1 MADKNTDQSLGAIL
15 KGLVVLAAIV
25 AIIAFALTTILN
37 FAGSSLAAAFD
48 SLSSMDAA
56 IVIVLITGCVSILTV
71 VSGAILN
78 NYLSYRQRRNEY
90 LRSHRQGAYE
100 KLIDVVY
107 KMMSRSKK
115 GEEYSESEMLD
126 DMNDFNKGLTL
137 WGSSKAIRLWD
148 TWRLSSV
155 GKTPK
160 PEDLLLAMERVLIQL
175 RRDMGQGRGIKQGDL
190 LKLFINDVD
199 EKILNR

>member
-1 MADKNTDQSLGAIL
+1 
-15 KGLVVLAAIV
+15 
-25 AIIAFALTTILN
+25 
-37 FAGSSLAAAFD
+37 
-48 SLSSMDAA
+48 
-56 IVIVLITGCVSILTV
+56 
-71 VSGAILN
+71 
-78 NYLSYRQRRNEY
+78 
-90 LRSHRQGAYE
+90 
-100 KLIDVVY
+100 
-107 KMMSRSKK
+107 MMSKSKT
-115 GEEYSESEMLD
+115 GEDYPENEVLD

-175 RRDMGQGRGIKQGDL
+175 RDMGQGRGIKQGDL

>member
-1 MADKNTDQSLGAIL
+1 MIIALVSCA
-15 KGLVVLAAIV
+15 LVVVLQ
-25 AIIAFALTTILN
+25 L
-37 FAGSSLAAAFD
+37 AGSSFAAMLD
-48 SLSSMDAA
+48 SLSNMDAA
-56 IVIVLITGCVSILTV
+56 IVVALITGCVSILTV
-71 VSGAILN
+71 VSGAIVN
-78 NYLSYRQRRNEY
+78 NYLSFRQRRDEY
-90 LRSHRQGAYE
+90 LRIHREESYT
-100 KLIDVVY
+100 KLVDIVY
-107 KMMSRSKK
+107 KMMSKSKK
-115 GEEYSESEMLD
+115 NEQYSPDEMLD

-160 PEDLLLAMERVLIQL
+160 PEELLLAMENVLIQL

-199 EKILNR
+199 EKILKK